1 MLFMELALLQSDE
14 LGPSDAAQI
23 NEEDHAD
30 DRAFNRPPQL
40 HVPRTIVLHYS
51 PLKAAWDW
59 LILLLVLY
67 IAVFTPYVAAFHF
80 NYDSATTKQPKR
92 TDHIADLS
100 DPLILVDL
108 IVDIMFMADM
118 LVNFRTTYLCNG
130 EVVLEPKK
138 IAVNYLKTWFIIDAV
153 SAIPFD
159 LILERTGTS
168 DVSVLIL

>member
-1 MLFMELALLQSDE
+1 MLFFQSDE
-14 LGPSDAAQI
+14 LSPNEPANI
-23 NEEDHAD
+23 NYD
-30 DRAFNRPPQL
+30 DEIDDFACKRPPQVS
-40 HVPRTIVLHYS
+40 VPRTIVLHYS

-80 NYDSATTKQPKR
+80 NYDSATTKQPSRQR
-92 TDHIADLS
+92 TDHIADMS

-130 EVVLEPKK
+130 EVVLDPKK
-138 IAVNYLKTWFIIDAV
+138 IAINYLKTWFVIDAV

-168 DVSVLIL
+168 DVSTRI